1 MKTLNIALVAATL
14 LVGAVPAIAA
24 DAPSYKDQ
32 MTNLWI
38 ATGDAN
44 YARAAGLND
53 RQIDAVQ
60 HQAREGVSLESATS
74 NAN

>member
-24 DAPSYKDQ
+24 DATSYKDQ
-32 MTNLWI
+32 MTSLWI

-53 RQIDAVQ
+53 QQINAVQ

>member
-1 MKTLNIALVAATL
+1 MKTLNIALVATTL
-14 LVGAVPAIAA
+14 LASAAPALA
-24 DAPSYKDQ
+24 DSLSYKDQ

-53 RQIDAVQ
+53 RQINAAQ
-60 HQAREGVSLESATS
+60 HQARESVSLVTETS
-74 NAN
+74 NDN